1 MADTHGSHRVR
12 SYLDNP
18 VQTFSSAGWHLLLQT
33 RSTFLCVRKNTA
45 TPFAKNNPIF
55 KLMKNFFLTFAAITT
70 LFAGCSQEPAADGG
84 QTPDTTTP
92 ATQALRFTTAKL
104 HFASTE
110 ELDAT
115 IMEVAMMTP
124 AEKQAWEASHEGFVS
139 MNTAARKVGEQMRQ
153 LVGKAE
159 ALALR
164 EAYSELF
171 IFDPNQEVNSL
182 IPLYKSNR
190 LGYANVCN
198 AYGEVEVAGQTIN
211 MNTIARYEETWLAKA
226 TRESQTETRGTRQVN
241 SVRVG
246 TPAIFLS
253 LLATSDCS
261 IVAGRAV
268 VFARYVGEW
277 RNGSWISPAEVS
289 YTVSYVQG
297 ITNNSVISNFDT
309 AFNYYK
315 LQREGDFF
323 TAKTT
328 KPDCINE
335 EIVGFANTT
344 YSTGYKL
351 NAGNGDGILFFQN
364 Y

>member
-1 MADTHGSHRVR
+1 
-12 SYLDNP
+12 
-18 VQTFSSAGWHLLLQT
+18 
-33 RSTFLCVRKNTA
+33 
-45 TPFAKNNPIF
+45 
-55 KLMKNFFLTFAAITT
+55 MKNIFLSLAAAT
-70 LFAGCSQEPAADGG
+70 LLFTGCSKEAAADGG
-84 QTPDTTTP
+84 QTPGTQP
-92 ATQALRFTTAKL
+92 ATAQALQFSTAKL
-104 HFASTE
+104 QFASMD

-115 IMEVAMMTP
+115 ILEVAMMTP

-139 MNTAARKVGEQMRQ
+139 MNTAARQVSEQMCQ

-171 IFDPNQEVNSL
+171 IFDPSQEAISL

-198 AYGEVEVAGQTIN
+198 AYGQVEVAGQTIN
-211 MNTIARYEETWLAKA
+211 LNDITRYEETWVAKA
-226 TRESQTETRGTRQVN
+226 TTESQLETRGTRQVN
-241 SVRVG
+241 SVIVP
-246 TPAIFLS
+246 TMAMVAS
-253 LLATSDCS
+253 LIATSDCS

-268 VFARYVGEW
+268 VFARYVGELK
-277 RNGSWISPAEVS
+277 NGGWIMPVEIS

-315 LQREGDFF
+315 LQKDGDFF

-344 YSTGYKL
+344 YSTGYRL
-351 NAGNGDGILFFQN
+351 NAGNGDRILFFQN